1 MIKDLVVNLTIG
13 AERDYA
19 ADYAV
24 SIAIAEAFAAHIAGI
39 AFAYEPVLPP
49 TIMGGIPANYIES
62 QRADSEKA
70 AGEAVARY
78 EEKARRAGLSAESRV
93 MGASIAGAS
102 DLFGRVA
109 RRFDLS
115 VVGQAEPDKVAPEE
129 LIIESALFESGRPV
143 VVVPYIQRDG
153 LKLDRV
159 MIGWDGSRNA
169 ARSIADAMPF
179 LARAGSVDVVIVA
192 SEAVKSDELPGA
204 DIAQHLARHGLK
216 VEVKRIV
223 TAGIDV
229 ANTVLSYAAD
239 SSIDFIV
246 MGGYGHSRLRE
257 FILGGAT
264 RGMLTSMTVPVMLS
278 H

>member
-1 MIKDLVVNLTIG
+1 MIKDLLVNLTIG

-24 SIAIAEAFAAHIAGI
+24 SIAEAFAAHIAGI
-39 AFAYEPVLPP
+39 AFAYEPVVPP
-49 TIMGGIPANYIES
+49 TIMGGIPANYIEA
-62 QRADSEKA
+62 QRADAEKA

-93 MGASIAGAS
+93 MDASIAGAS
-102 DLFGRVA
+102 DLFGRMA
-109 RRFDLS
+109 RRFDIS
-115 VVGQAEPDKVAPEE
+115 VVGQAEPEKVAPEE
-129 LIIESALFESGRPV
+129 LIIEAALFESGRPV

-159 MIGWDGSRNA
+159 LIGWDGSRNA
-169 ARSIADAMPF
+169 ARSIGDALPL
-179 LARAGSVDVVIVA
+179 LALAKSVDVVMVA
-192 SEAVKSDELPGA
+192 SDKVKSDELPGA
-204 DIAQHLARHGLK
+204 DIAEHLARHRLK
-216 VEVKRIV
+216 VEVKRMPSG
-223 TAGIDV
+223 GIDV
-229 ANTVLSYAAD
+229 ANALLSYAAD
-239 SSIDFIV
+239 ASIDFIV

-264 RGMLTSMTVPVMLS
+264 RGILTSMTVPVMMS